1 MKNYKVCVVGAGNWG
16 RNHIRTL
23 DSLKS
28 LGGVVE
34 KDKLVIE
41 KLKIDYPEC
50 KFYDNLDNALD
61 QGFDGFT
68 IATPPAFHFHDA
80 KKIIGSGFHVLVEKP
95 LTLNKQDAVELCDLA
110 EQKNVNLMVGH
121 LLLFHPAFTKIK
133 QFLDDGYLGKLQ
145 YIYSNRLN
153 LGTIRSDENVF
164 WSFAP
169 HDISLFQYFFQN
181 NPTEV
186 FSRGID
192 ILQPGIHD
200 STITS
205 LKYPNN
211 TMGHIFVSWLHP
223 FKEHRFVIVGSE
235 GMIHF
240 EDSLSNKPLLFYDK
254 SVTFER
260 DIPITDIGPT
270 KQIDYNLEPPLTL
283 EMKYFVNHLNGDKI
297 EIANGESAVEVISI
311 LEQATNS
318 LKQRL

>member
-1 MKNYKVCVVGAGNWG
+1 MF
-16 RNHIRTL
+16 
-23 DSLKS
+23 
-28 LGGVVE
+28 
-34 KDKLVIE
+34 IE

-95 LTLNKQDAVELCDLA
+95 LTLNKQDALELCDLA
-110 EQKNVNLMVGH
+110 KQNGINLMVGH

-133 QFLDDGYLGKLQ
+133 QIMDHGDLGKLQ

-186 FSRGID
+186 VSRGID

-240 EDSLSNKPLLFYDK
+240 EDSLSNKPLLFYDCLIYT
-254 SVTFER
+254 SDAADE
-260 DIPITDIGPT
+260 
-270 KQIDYNLEPPLTL
+270 
-283 EMKYFVNHLNGDKI
+283 
-297 EIANGESAVEVISI
+297 
-311 LEQATNS
+311 
-318 LKQRL
+318 

>member
-1 MKNYKVCVVGAGNWG
+1 M
-16 RNHIRTL
+16 
-23 DSLKS
+23 
-28 LGGVVE
+28 
-34 KDKLVIE
+34 
-41 KLKIDYPEC
+41 
-50 KFYDNLDNALD
+50 
-61 QGFDGFT
+61 
-68 IATPPAFHFHDA
+68 
-80 KKIIGSGFHVLVEKP
+80 
-95 LTLNKQDAVELCDLA
+95 
-110 EQKNVNLMVGH
+110 
-121 LLLFHPAFTKIK
+121 
-133 QFLDDGYLGKLQ
+133 DDGYLGKLQ

-181 NPTEV
+181 NPNEV
-186 FSRGID
+186 VSRGID

-254 SVTFER
+254 SVTFKG
-260 DIPITDIGPT
+260 DTPITDIGPT
-270 KQIDYNLEPPLTL
+270 KQIDYNLELPLTL
-283 EMKYFVNHLNGDKI
+283 EMKYFINHLNGDKI
-297 EIANGESAVEVISI
+297 EIANGESAVEVINI
-311 LEQATNS
+311 LEQASKS

>member
-1 MKNYKVCVVGAGNWG
+1 
-16 RNHIRTL
+16 
-23 DSLKS
+23 
-28 LGGVVE
+28 
-34 KDKLVIE
+34 
-41 KLKIDYPEC
+41 
-50 KFYDNLDNALD
+50 
-61 QGFDGFT
+61 
-68 IATPPAFHFHDA
+68 
-80 KKIIGSGFHVLVEKP
+80 
-95 LTLNKQDAVELCDLA
+95 
-110 EQKNVNLMVGH
+110 MVGH

-181 NPTEV
+181 NPIEV
-186 FSRGID
+186 VSRGID
-192 ILQPGIHD
+192 ILQHGIHD

-223 FKEHRFVIVGSE
+223 FKEHRFVIVGSK

-254 SVTFER
+254 SVMFKG
-260 DIPITDIGPT
+260 DIPIAEIGPT
-270 KQIDYNLEPPLTL
+270 KQIFHYLALIGKKL
-283 EMKYFVNHLNGDKI
+283 Y
-297 EIANGESAVEVISI
+297 IS
-311 LEQATNS
+311 QNNA
-318 LKQRL
+318 

>member
-50 KFYDNLDNALD
+50 KFYDNLDDALD

-80 KKIIGSGFHVLVEKP
+80 KKIINSGFHVLVEKP

-186 FSRGID
+186 VSRGID

-240 EDSLSNKPLLFYDK
+240 EDSLNNKPLLFYDK

-270 KQIDYNLEPPLTL
+270 KQIDYNLDPPLTL
-283 EMKYFVNHLNGDKI
+283 EMKYFMHHLNGDKI
-297 EIANGESAVEVISI
+297 EIANGESAIEVINI
-311 LEQATNS
+311 LEQATKS
-318 LKQRL
+318 LKQR